1 MPGSASTWAWNSD
14 TGAATMAS
22 QNKTVPTDASVR
34 AYLDAIEDPLRRQDC
49 EALSAMMERLAGAP
63 PVMWGAGIV
72 GFGSYHYRYDSGREG
87 DAPLLG
93 FSSRKG
99 DISVYLS
106 CDDAPLQA
114 MRDRLGR
121 HKMGKACLYLRR
133 LEDVDQG
140 VLADMLVHAAAATR
154 ARYPQP

>member
-14 TGAATMAS
+14 PAPAMAS

-49 EALSAMMERLAGAP
+49 EALSAMMARLAGAP

-106 CDDAPLQA
+106 CDDAPLQE
-114 MRDRLGR
+114 MREKLGR

-133 LEDVDQG
+133 LDDVDQG
-140 VLADMLVHAAAATR
+140 VLEAMVAHSAAVTR
-154 ARYPQP
+154 ARYGG

>member
-1 MPGSASTWAWNSD
+1 
-14 TGAATMAS
+14 MAS
-22 QNKTVPTDASVR
+22 QNKTVATDASVR
-34 AYLDAIEDPLRRQDC
+34 AYLDAIDDPVRRADC
-49 EALSAMMERLAGAP
+49 VALSAMMERLAGAP
-63 PVMWGAGIV
+63 AVMWGGSIV

-114 MRDRLGR
+114 LRERLGR

-133 LEDVDQG
+133 LDDADQG
-140 VLADMLVHAAAATR
+140 VLEEMVAHAAATTR
-154 ARYPQP
+154 ARYPDAG

>member
-14 TGAATMAS
+14 TAPAMAS

-34 AYLDAIEDPLRRQDC
+34 AYLDAIDDPVRRQDC
-49 EALSAMMERLAGAP
+49 ERITAMMERLAGAR
-63 PVMWGAGIV
+63 PVMWGGSIV

-87 DAPLLG
+87 DAPLIG

-106 CDDAPLQA
+106 CDDPPLQD
-114 MRDRLGR
+114 MRDKLGR

-133 LEDVDQG
+133 LDDVDQG
-140 VLADMLVHAAAATR
+140 VLEEMVAHSAAVTR
-154 ARYPQP
+154 ARYGG

>member
-1 MPGSASTWAWNSD
+1 
-14 TGAATMAS
+14 MA
-22 QNKTVPTDASVR
+22 NKTVPTDSSVQ
-34 AYLDAIEDPLRRQDC
+34 AYLDAIADPVRRQDC
-49 EALSAMMERLAGAP
+49 QTLAAMMERLAGAP
-63 PVMWGAGIV
+63 AVMWGASIV

-93 FSSRKG
+93 FASRKG

-106 CDDAPLQA
+106 CDDAPLEA
-114 MRDRLGR
+114 MRDKLGR

-133 LEDVDQG
+133 LSDVDQD
-140 VLADMLVHAAAATR
+140 VLEQMVAHAAATTR

>member
-1 MPGSASTWAWNSD
+1 
-14 TGAATMAS
+14 MAS

-49 EALSAMMERLAGAP
+49 EALVARMERLAGAP
-63 PVMWGAGIV
+63 PVMWGGSIV

-106 CDDAPLQA
+106 CDDAQLEA

-133 LEDVDQG
+133 LDDVDQG
-140 VLADMLVHAAAATR
+140 VLEQMVAHAAAVTR
-154 ARYPQP
+154 ERYPAAA

>member
-1 MPGSASTWAWNSD
+1 
-14 TGAATMAS
+14 MAS
-22 QNKTVPTDASVR
+22 KTVPTDSSFE
-34 AYLDAIEDPLRRQDC
+34 AYLEAIVDPVRRQDC
-49 EALSAMMERLAGAP
+49 AVLAAMMEGLAGAP
-63 PVMWGAGIV
+63 AVMWGASIV

-106 CDDAPLQA
+106 CDDPPLA
-114 MRDRLGR
+114 ALREKLGR

-133 LEDVDQG
+133 LDDVDRQ
-140 VLADMLVHAAAATR
+140 VLEAMLVHAADTAR